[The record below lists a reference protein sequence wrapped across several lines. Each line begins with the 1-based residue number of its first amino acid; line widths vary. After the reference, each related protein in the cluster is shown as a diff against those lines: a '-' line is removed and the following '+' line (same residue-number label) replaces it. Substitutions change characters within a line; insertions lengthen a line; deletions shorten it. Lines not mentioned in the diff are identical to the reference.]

1 MRIPLLILIG
11 APLRCGFTWE
21 VRARLSKKKVPL
33 LDKTKKKPDKF
44 GREAALSRIF

>member
-1 MRIPLLILIG
+1 MRLPLMLIG
-11 APLRCGFTWE
+11 APLSFGYTRR